1 MINIPLLFSISFYFG
16 LFLYQTSKNPKRKL
30 NPYEIQWTMKTIL
43 LLCGFF
49 FLAGILSSSLGSAM
63 MRNIVLIEFG
73 VDPLIASATCSFIV
87 LFETS
92 ISSVLFFSHGNIP
105 LDFSVLLFIC
115 GIFGS
120 IIGQGILSKYLNKKL
135 IVGILG
141 VTIFVAAF
149 LMFSQGVYQS
159 VMDYI
164 HYGSLL
170 HIKSP
175 CDAHS

>member
-1 MINIPLLFSISFYFG
+1 MNKCFILYVLLFAFVVQGQHYLNKNCTSNSQCGGKFVCLTNPDTSRNSTCGISINFCLFG
-16 LFLYQTSKNPKRKL
+16 T
-30 NPYEIQWTMKTIL
+30 
-43 LLCGFF
+43 
-49 FLAGILSSSLGSAM
+49 
-63 MRNIVLIEFG
+63 
-73 VDPLIASATCSFIV
+73 
-87 LFETS
+87 
-92 ISSVLFFSHGNIP
+92 
-105 LDFSVLLFIC
+105 LFIC

-149 LMFSQGVYQS
+149 LMFSQGIYQS